1 MLIHG
6 RNILIYAG
14 GQAVAAARSC
24 TISMSVD
31 DSEVSNPASISTRNY
46 IAGRKSW
53 NMTITKLVTVA
64 YTFFEN
70 TDQEVRLSFMVRGSS
85 TDRMTGNAIV
95 KNVEVSGTVGSLTTG
110 NFTFQGTGPL
120 AYQSG
125 DL

>member
-1 MLIHG
+1 MIHG
-6 RNILIYAG
+6 RNILIYSG
-14 GQAVAAARSC
+14 GHVVAAARSC
-24 TISMSVD
+24 SISMSVED
-31 DSEVSNPASISTRNY
+31 TEVSNPADLKNRCYLT
-46 IAGRKSW
+46 GRKSW

-64 YTFFEN
+64 HTFFEN
-70 TDQEVRLSFMVRGSS
+70 LDQEVRLSFMVRGSS

>member
-1 MLIHG
+1 MIHG
-6 RNILIYAG
+6 RNILIYSG
-14 GQAVAAARSC
+14 GQVVAAARSC
-24 TISMSVD
+24 SISMSVD
-31 DSEVSNPASISTRNY
+31 DTEVSNPADLKNRCYLT
-46 IAGRKSW
+46 GRKSW

-64 YTFFEN
+64 HTFFEN
-70 TDQEVRLSFMVRGSS
+70 LDQEVRLSFMVRGSS

-120 AYQSG
+120 AYQNG

>member
-1 MLIHG
+1 MIHG
-6 RNILIYAG
+6 RNILIYSG
-14 GQAVAAARSC
+14 GHVVAAARSC
-24 TISMSVD
+24 SISMNVED
-31 DSEVSNPASISTRNY
+31 TEVSNPADLKNRCYLT
-46 IAGRKSW
+46 GRRSW

-64 YTFFEN
+64 HTFFEN
-70 TDQEVRLSFMVRGSS
+70 LDQEVRLSFMVRGSS

>member
-1 MLIHG
+1 MIHG
-6 RNILIYAG
+6 RNILIYSG
-14 GQAVAAARSC
+14 SHVVAAARTCS
-24 TISMSVD
+24 ISMSVD
-31 DSEVSNPASISTRNY
+31 DTEVSNPAALKNRCYLT
-46 IAGRKSW
+46 GRKSW
-53 NMTITKLVTVA
+53 NVTITKLVTVA
-64 YTFFEN
+64 HTFFEN
-70 TDQEVRLSFMVRGSS
+70 LDQEVRLSFMVRGSS

>member
-1 MLIHG
+1 MIHG
-6 RNILIYAG
+6 RNILIYSG
-14 GQAVAAARSC
+14 GHVVAAARTCS
-24 TISMSVD
+24 ISMSVD
-31 DSEVSNPASISTRNY
+31 DTEVSNPADLKNRCYLT
-46 IAGRKSW
+46 GRKSW
-53 NMTITKLVTVA
+53 SMTITKRVTVA
-64 YTFFEN
+64 HTFFEN
-70 TDQEVRLSFMVRGSS
+70 LDQEVRLSFMVRGSS

>member
-1 MLIHG
+1 MIHG
-6 RNILIYAG
+6 RNILIYSG
-14 GQAVAAARSC
+14 GHVVAAARSC
-24 TISMSVD
+24 SISMNVED
-31 DSEVSNPASISTRNY
+31 TEVSNPADLKNRCYLT
-46 IAGRKSW
+46 GRKSW

-64 YTFFEN
+64 HTFFEN
-70 TDQEVRLSFMVRGSS
+70 LDQEVRLSFMVRGSS

>member
-1 MLIHG
+1 MIHG
-6 RNILIYAG
+6 RNILIYSG
-14 GQAVAAARSC
+14 GHVVAAARTCS
-24 TISMSVD
+24 ISMSVD
-31 DSEVSNPASISTRNY
+31 DTEVSNPADLKNRCYLT
-46 IAGRKSW
+46 GRKSW

-64 YTFFEN
+64 HTFFEN
-70 TDQEVRLSFMVRGSS
+70 LDQEVRLSFMVRGSS

>member
-1 MLIHG
+1 MIHG

-14 GQAVAAARSC
+14 GHVVAAARSC
-24 TISMSVD
+24 SISMNVED
-31 DSEVSNPASISTRNY
+31 TEVSNPADLKNRCYLT
-46 IAGRKSW
+46 GRWSW

-64 YTFFEN
+64 HTFFEN
-70 TDQEVRLSFMVRGSS
+70 LDQEVRLSFMVRGSS

>member
-1 MLIHG
+1 MIHG
-6 RNILIYAG
+6 RNILIYSG
-14 GQAVAAARSC
+14 GHVVAAARSC
-24 TISMSVD
+24 SISMSVD
-31 DSEVSNPASISTRNY
+31 DTEVSNPADLKNRCYLTE
-46 IAGRKSW
+46 RKSW

-64 YTFFEN
+64 HTFFEN
-70 TDQEVRLSFMVRGSS
+70 LDQEVRLSFMVRGSS

>member
-1 MLIHG
+1 MIHG
-6 RNILIYAG
+6 RNILIYSG
-14 GQAVAAARSC
+14 GHVVAAARTCS
-24 TISMSVD
+24 ISMSVD
-31 DSEVSNPASISTRNY
+31 DTEVSNPADLKNRCYLT
-46 IAGRKSW
+46 GRKSW
-53 NMTITKLVTVA
+53 NVTITKLVTVA
-64 YTFFEN
+64 HTFFEN
-70 TDQEVRLSFMVRGSS
+70 NDQEVRLSFMVRGSS

>member
-1 MLIHG
+1 MIHG
-6 RNILIYAG
+6 RNILIYSG
-14 GQAVAAARSC
+14 GQVVAAARTCS
-24 TISMSVD
+24 ISMSVD
-31 DSEVSNPASISTRNY
+31 DTEVSNPADLMNRCYLT
-46 IAGRKSW
+46 GRKSW

-64 YTFFEN
+64 HTFFEN
-70 TDQEVRLSFMVRGSS
+70 LDQEVRLSFMVRGSS

>member
-1 MLIHG
+1 MIHG
-6 RNILIYAG
+6 RNILIYSG
-14 GQAVAAARSC
+14 GHVVAAARTCS
-24 TISMSVD
+24 ISMSVD
-31 DSEVSNPASISTRNY
+31 DTEVSNPADLKNRCYLT
-46 IAGRKSW
+46 GRKSW

-85 TDRMTGNAIV
+85 TDRMTGNAVV

>member
-1 MLIHG
+1 MIHG
-6 RNILIYAG
+6 RNILIYSG
-14 GQAVAAARSC
+14 GQVVAAARTCS
-24 TISMSVD
+24 ISMSVD
-31 DSEVSNPASISTRNY
+31 DTEVSNPADLKNRCYLT
-46 IAGRKSW
+46 GRKSW

-64 YTFFEN
+64 HTFFEN
-70 TDQEVRLSFMVRGSS
+70 LDQEVRLSFMVRGSS

>member
-1 MLIHG
+1 MIHG
-6 RNILIYAG
+6 RNILIYSG
-14 GQAVAAARSC
+14 GHVVAAARSC
-24 TISMSVD
+24 SISMSLD
-31 DSEVSNPASISTRNY
+31 DTEVSNPADLKNRCYLT
-46 IAGRKSW
+46 GRMSW
-53 NMTITKLVTVA
+53 SMTITKLVTVA
-64 YTFFEN
+64 HTFFEN
-70 TDQEVRLSFMVRGSS
+70 LDQEVRLSFMVRGSS

>member
-1 MLIHG
+1 MIHG
-6 RNILIYAG
+6 RNILIYSG
-14 GQAVAAARSC
+14 GQVVAAARSC
-24 TISMSVD
+24 SISMSVD
-31 DSEVSNPASISTRNY
+31 DTEVSNPADLKNRCYLT
-46 IAGRKSW
+46 GRKSW

-64 YTFFEN
+64 HTFFEN
-70 TDQEVRLSFMVRGSS
+70 LDQEVRLSFMVRGSS

>member
-1 MLIHG
+1 MIHG
-6 RNILIYAG
+6 RNILIYSG
-14 GQAVAAARSC
+14 GHVVAAARSC
-24 TISMSVD
+24 SISMSVD
-31 DSEVSNPASISTRNY
+31 DTEVSNPADLKNRCYLT
-46 IAGRKSW
+46 GRKSW

-64 YTFFEN
+64 HTFFEN
-70 TDQEVRLSFMVRGSS
+70 LDQEVRLSFMVRGSS

-120 AYQSG
+120 AYQNG

>member
-1 MLIHG
+1 MIHG
-6 RNILIYAG
+6 RNILIYSG
-14 GQAVAAARSC
+14 GHVVAAARSC
-24 TISMSVD
+24 SISMSVD
-31 DSEVSNPASISTRNY
+31 DTEVSNPADLKNRCYLT
-46 IAGRKSW
+46 GRKSW

-64 YTFFEN
+64 HTFFEN
-70 TDQEVRLSFMVRGSS
+70 LDQEVRLSFMVRGSS

>member
-1 MLIHG
+1 MIHG
-6 RNILIYAG
+6 RNILIYSG
-14 GQAVAAARSC
+14 GHVVAAARSC
-24 TISMSVD
+24 SISMSVD
-31 DSEVSNPASISTRNY
+31 DTEVSNPANLKNRCYLT
-46 IAGRKSW
+46 GRKSW

-64 YTFFEN
+64 HTFFEN
-70 TDQEVRLSFMVRGSS
+70 LDQEVRLSFMVRGSS

>member
-1 MLIHG
+1 MIHG
-6 RNILIYAG
+6 RNILIYSG
-14 GQAVAAARSC
+14 GHVVAAARTCS
-24 TISMSVD
+24 ISMSVD
-31 DSEVSNPASISTRNY
+31 DTEVSNPADLKNRCYLT
-46 IAGRKSW
+46 GRKSW
-53 NMTITKLVTVA
+53 TMTITKLVTVA
-64 YTFFEN
+64 HTFFEN
-70 TDQEVRLSFMVRGSS
+70 TGQEVRLSFMVRGSS

>member
-1 MLIHG
+1 MIHG
-6 RNILIYAG
+6 RNILIYSG
-14 GQAVAAARSC
+14 GHVVAAARTCS
-24 TISMSVD
+24 ISMSVD
-31 DSEVSNPASISTRNY
+31 DTEVSNPADLKNRCYLT
-46 IAGRKSW
+46 GRWSW
-53 NMTITKLVTVA
+53 TVTITKLVTVA
-64 YTFFEN
+64 HTFFEN
-70 TDQEVRLSFMVRGSS
+70 LDQEVRLSFMVRGSS

>member
-1 MLIHG
+1 MIHG
-6 RNILIYAG
+6 RNILIYSG

-31 DSEVSNPASISTRNY
+31 DTEVSNPANLKNRCYLT
-46 IAGRKSW
+46 GRKSW

-64 YTFFEN
+64 HTFFEN
-70 TDQEVRLSFMVRGSS
+70 LDQEVRLSFMVRGSS

>member
-1 MLIHG
+1 MIHG

-14 GQAVAAARSC
+14 GHVVAAARTCS
-24 TISMSVD
+24 ISMSVD
-31 DSEVSNPASISTRNY
+31 DTEVSNPADLKNRCYLT
-46 IAGRKSW
+46 GRKSW

-64 YTFFEN
+64 HTFFEN
-70 TDQEVRLSFMVRGSS
+70 LDQEVRLSFMVRGSS

>member
-1 MLIHG
+1 MIHG

-14 GQAVAAARSC
+14 GHVVAAARSC
-24 TISMSVD
+24 SISMSVD
-31 DSEVSNPASISTRNY
+31 DTEVSNPADLKNRCYLT
-46 IAGRKSW
+46 GRKSW

-64 YTFFEN
+64 HTFFEN
-70 TDQEVRLSFMVRGSS
+70 LDQEVRLSFMVRGSS

>member
-1 MLIHG
+1 MIHG
-6 RNILIYAG
+6 RNILIYSG
-14 GQAVAAARSC
+14 GHVVAAARTCS
-24 TISMSVD
+24 ISMSVD
-31 DSEVSNPASISTRNY
+31 DTEVSNPADLKNRCYLT
-46 IAGRKSW
+46 GRKSW

-64 YTFFEN
+64 HTFFEN
-70 TDQEVRLSFMVRGSS
+70 LDQEVRLSFMVRGSS

-120 AYQSG
+120 AYQNG

>member
-1 MLIHG
+1 M
-6 RNILIYAG
+6 IYSG
-14 GQAVAAARSC
+14 GHVVAAARTCS
-24 TISMSVD
+24 ISMSVD
-31 DSEVSNPASISTRNY
+31 DTEVSNPANLKNRCYLT
-46 IAGRKSW
+46 GRKSW

-64 YTFFEN
+64 HTFFEN
-70 TDQEVRLSFMVRGSS
+70 LDQEVRLSFMVRGSS

>member
-1 MLIHG
+1 MIHG
-6 RNILIYAG
+6 RNILIYSG
-14 GQAVAAARSC
+14 GHVVAAARTCS
-24 TISMSVD
+24 ISMSVD
-31 DSEVSNPASISTRNY
+31 DTEVSNPANLKNRCYLT
-46 IAGRKSW
+46 GRKSW

-64 YTFFEN
+64 HTFFEN
-70 TDQEVRLSFMVRGSS
+70 KGQQVRLSFAVRGSS

-95 KNVEVSGTVGSLTTG
+95 KNVEVAGTVGSLTTG

>member
-1 MLIHG
+1 MIHG

-14 GQAVAAARSC
+14 GHVVAAARSC
-24 TISMSVD
+24 SISMNVED
-31 DSEVSNPASISTRNY
+31 TEVSNPADLKNRCYLT
-46 IAGRKSW
+46 GRKSW

-64 YTFFEN
+64 HTFFEN
-70 TDQEVRLSFMVRGSS
+70 LDQEVRLSFMVRGSS

>member
-1 MLIHG
+1 MIHG
-6 RNILIYAG
+6 RNILIYEG
-14 GQAVAAARSC
+14 GKVVAAARTCS
-24 TISMSVD
+24 ISMSVD
-31 DSEVSNPASISTRNY
+31 DTEVSNPADLKNRCYLT
-46 IAGRKSW
+46 GRKSW

-64 YTFFEN
+64 HTFFEN
-70 TDQEVRLSFMVRGSS
+70 LDQEVRLSFMVRGSS

>member
-1 MLIHG
+1 MIHG
-6 RNILIYAG
+6 RNILIYEG
-14 GQAVAAARSC
+14 GQVVAAARSC
-24 TISMSVD
+24 TISMNVD
-31 DSEVSNPASISTRNY
+31 DSEVSNPASTNTRNY

-53 NMTITKLVTVA
+53 TVTITKLVTVA
-64 YTFFEN
+64 HTFFEN
-70 TDQEVRLSFMVRGSS
+70 LDQEVRLSFMVRGSS

-120 AYQSG
+120 EYQSG

>member
-1 MLIHG
+1 MIHG
-6 RNILIYAG
+6 RNILIYSG
-14 GQAVAAARSC
+14 GHVVAAARTCS
-24 TISMSVD
+24 ISMNVED
-31 DSEVSNPASISTRNY
+31 TEVSNPADLKNRCYLT
-46 IAGRKSW
+46 GRKSW

-64 YTFFEN
+64 HTFFEN
-70 TDQEVRLSFMVRGSS
+70 LDQEVRLSFMVRGSS

-95 KNVEVSGTVGSLTTG
+95 KNVVVSGTVGSLTTG

>member
-1 MLIHG
+1 MIHG

-14 GQAVAAARSC
+14 GQVVAAARTCS
-24 TISMSVD
+24 ISMSVD
-31 DSEVSNPASISTRNY
+31 DTEVSNPADLKNRCYLT
-46 IAGRKSW
+46 GRKSW

-64 YTFFEN
+64 HTFFEN
-70 TDQEVRLSFMVRGSS
+70 LDQEVRLSFMVRGSS